1 MIKTFKKLGK
11 ERTCL
16 KITKA
21 LYNKLTANIILNGE
35 KLKAFP
41 LRSGTRIP
49 ILTTLI
55 QHSTGSLSQ
64 SNQARKGNKRHPNQK
79 GRNKLVSV
87 CRLYDVIYRNLSRLH
102 KKLLELINSV
112 KLQDTK
118 STYKIICIPYTQT
131 TTEIKKTHLQ
141 QHRKEQNIQE

>member
-55 QHSTGSLSQ
+55 QHSTGSLS
-64 SNQARKGNKRHPNQK
+64 
-79 GRNKLVSV
+79 
-87 CRLYDVIYRNLSRLH
+87 
-102 KKLLELINSV
+102 
-112 KLQDTK
+112 
-118 STYKIICIPYTQT
+118 
-131 TTEIKKTHLQ
+131 
-141 QHRKEQNIQE
+141 